1 MSLTSPALLALVAVL
16 AVLAPIALIIT
27 WRMRPAGVGGALLRL
42 VGVLVC
48 QVLAIGAVGL
58 YANNKF
64 GFYDGWDDLLGVPA
78 PPPATIDTAGLVA
91 ADGSQGRVVSI
102 TAPVPGPSTG
112 PAPQAAML
120 VWLPKEYDDP
130 ANQSTKFPVVMVL
143 PGQPSNPQDT
153 MHAFDFPSYASH
165 EIDTKKVKP
174 FVAVFPPIM
183 IAPPRDTECTDIPN
197 GPQAETW
204 LAKTVRQTVLSKFRV
219 EPSGSK
225 WSAMGFSTGG
235 FCAAKVMLRNRTEFN
250 AAVSVGGYFDGETDP
265 TTGDLFGGSQR
276 LRNENSPIWL
286 VEQAPQT
293 KTNLLIVVSKQDTDS
308 WSPGAAYADSSKMIQ
323 ATSSVPGVQSLVLPT
338 GGHNYSTYTP
348 TVESCLQFLAKTG
361 SI

>member
-1 MSLTSPALLALVAVL
+1 M
-16 AVLAPIALIIT
+16 
-27 WRMRPAGVGGALLRL
+27 
-42 VGVLVC
+42 
-48 QVLAIGAVGL
+48 
-58 YANNKF
+58 
-64 GFYDGWDDLLGVPA
+64 
-78 PPPATIDTAGLVA
+78 
-91 ADGSQGRVVSI
+91 
-102 TAPVPGPSTG
+102 
-112 PAPQAAML
+112 
-120 VWLPKEYDDP
+120 PKEYDDP

-235 FCAAKVMLRNRTEFN
+235 FCAAKVMLRNRSEFN
-250 AAVSVGGYFDGETDP
+250 AAVSVGGYFDAETDP
-265 TTGDLFGGSQR
+265 TTGDLFGGSQQ

-323 ATSSVPGVQSLVLPT
+323 ATGSVPGVQSLVLPT
-338 GGHNYSTYTP
+338 GGP
-348 TVESCLQFLAKTG
+348 QLQHLHAHGGELPAVPRQDRQHLDRRRGRRG
-361 SI
+361 SGQDRSAVGRRTLDQGSQEDLGLVLVLGPRGQPAGRDRLEELGLVGRSVSRGH